1 MTGKPAPTLAL
12 GPMLFH
18 WEAARWRDFYF
29 RIADEAP
36 IDTVYLGEVV
46 CAKRR
51 PFILPYLPEVC
62 ARLERAG
69 KNVVFSTLALIMT
82 EQEMDGIREAIADPI
97 IEAPIFEANDIATA
111 ALLAGRPHVIG
122 PFVNAY
128 NEDTIAYLAARGAFR
143 ISLPAELSITAL
155 QALGRTEAV
164 RTVGFE
170 VQVFGRLPLAISA
183 RCYHARAHDLHKDG
197 CQFVCAKDPDG
208 LTIETLD
215 NEPFLAINGT
225 QTLSDSYCSLL
236 GELQTLRDAG
246 IVSFRLWPHSC
257 DMVQV
262 AALFD
267 AALGDVLAPEAAAAR
282 LRGVVGDVPLA
293 NGYLQG
299 REGHL
304 WLDATAAAGTA
315 SAAAMRAAK

>member
-1 MTGKPAPTLAL
+1 MTGKLEPKLTL
-12 GPMLFH
+12 GPILFH

-51 PFILPYLPEVC
+51 PFILPHLPEVC
-62 ARLERAG
+62 ARLRRAG
-69 KNVVFSTLALIMT
+69 KQVVLSTLALIMS
-82 EQEMDGIREAIADPI
+82 EQEMDEIRQAIADPD
-97 IEAPIFEANDIATA
+97 ATFEANDISTA
-111 ALLAGRPHVIG
+111 ALLAGRRHVVG

-143 ISLPAELSITAL
+143 ISLPAELPLAAL
-155 QALGRTEAV
+155 AALGGSKIAK
-164 RTVGFE
+164 TVDFE

-197 CQFVCAKDPDG
+197 CQFVCARDPDG

-225 QTLSDSYCSLL
+225 QTLSDTYCSLL
-236 GELQTLRDAG
+236 AELPALRAAG
-246 IVSFRLWPHSC
+246 MNSFRLWPHGC
-257 DMVQV
+257 DMVRV
-262 AALFD
+262 AALFHE
-267 AALGDVLAPEAAAAR
+267 ALGKALAPEAAAER
-282 LRGVVGDVPLA
+282 LRGIVGAVPLA
-293 NGYLQG
+293 NGYLHGQEG
-299 REGHL
+299 RRWVHAVAE
-304 WLDATAAAGTA
+304 
-315 SAAAMRAAK
+315 

>member
-1 MTGKPAPTLAL
+1 MTGKPSPMLTL
-12 GPMLFH
+12 GPVLFH

-51 PFILPYLPEVC
+51 PFILPYLREVC

-69 KNVVFSTLALIMT
+69 KKVVYSTLALIMT
-82 EQEMDGIREAIADPI
+82 EQEMDEIRQAIADPD
-97 IEAPIFEANDIATA
+97 ATFEANDISTA
-111 ALLAGRPHVIG
+111 ALLSGRRHVIG
-122 PFVNAY
+122 PFINAY

-143 ISLPAELSITAL
+143 VSLPAELPLAAL
-155 QALGRTEAV
+155 QALGSAKIAK
-164 RTVGFE
+164 TVDFE

-197 CQFVCAKDPDG
+197 CQFVCAGDLDG

-225 QTLSDSYCSLL
+225 QTLSDTYCSLL
-236 GELQTLRDAG
+236 AELPALRAAG
-246 IVSFRLWPHSC
+246 MDSFRLWPHSC
-257 DMVQV
+257 DMVAV
-262 AALFD
+262 AALFHE
-267 AALGDVLAPEAAAAR
+267 ALGNALAPEAVTER
-282 LRGVVGDVPLA
+282 LRQIVGEVPLA
-293 NGYLQG
+293 NGYLYGQEG
-299 REGHL
+299 RLWVDAASAVGH
-304 WLDATAAAGTA
+304 AAA
-315 SAAAMRAAK
+315 K